1 MSIPNF
7 ESLRL
12 SEPVLRALREQGYTV
27 PTPIQEQAI
36 PPAMAGKD
44 LIATAQTGTG
54 KTAAFALPI
63 LERLSRRDPRDAG
76 RTGAVIL
83 TPTRELALQ
92 IEENIQAY
100 GRHLSLTTCVV
111 LGGVSSEPQI
121 RALRRG
127 VDILVATPGRLIDLV
142 EQGFVKLEAVEVFVL
157 DEADRMLDMGFVHD
171 VRMIVDKVP
180 KKRQTLFFSAT
191 MSAQIVSLASTMLTR
206 PFSVSVAPPATIA
219 DNIDQRVMFVEK
231 ANKRDLLAEIL
242 HSVEAERTLVFTR
255 TKHGASRLARQLEQR
270 GIKADAIHSNKTQ
283 AQRQR
288 ALAAFANGRLDVL
301 VATDIMARGIDVD
314 NITHVI
320 NYELPEDPE
329 NYVHRIGR
337 TARAGQ
343 SGVALS
349 LCDLEEV
356 SLLRGIERLTRMPL
370 TVTEDHDWHAAGVAA
385 CRDAA
390 QRASRGRARAGGAR
404 GSGSKW
410 AR

>member
-1 MSIPNF
+1 MSTSTF
-7 ESLRL
+7 RDLRL
-12 SEPVLRALREQGYTV
+12 SEPVLRALGEQGYTE

-36 PPAMAGKD
+36 PPALAGKD

-63 LERLSRRDPRDAG
+63 LERLSRRDPSLAG
-76 RTGAVIL
+76 CTGAVIL

-92 IEENIQAY
+92 IDENIRAY
-100 GRHLSLTTCVV
+100 ARHLKIRTCVV

-121 RALRRG
+121 RKLKRG
-127 VDILVATPGRLIDLV
+127 ADIVVATPGRLIDLI
-142 EQGFVKLEAVEVFVL
+142 EQGFVKLADVEVFVL

-180 KKRQTLFFSAT
+180 GRRQTLFFSAT
-191 MSAQIVSLASTMLTR
+191 MNPQVVSLASTMLTR
-206 PFSVSVAPPATIA
+206 PYSVSVAPPATVA
-219 DNIDQRVMFVEK
+219 DNIDQQVMFV
-231 ANKRDLLAEIL
+231 NKSDKKELLADIL
-242 HSVEAERTLVFTR
+242 RSSAAERTLVFTR
-255 TKHGASRLARQLEQR
+255 TKHGATRLARQLEQR
-270 GIKADAIHSNKTQ
+270 GIRADAIHSNKTQ
-283 AQRQR
+283 GQRQR
-288 ALAAFANGRLDVL
+288 ALAAFAGGRLDVL

-314 NITHVI
+314 GITHVI

-337 TARAGQ
+337 TARAGKA
-343 SGVALS
+343 GVALS

-370 TVTEDHDWHAAGVAA
+370 TVAEDHGFHSEGVAA

-390 QRASRGRARAGGAR
+390 QRAARGRARAGGSR